1 MEVDKPIFA
10 LNIIEI
16 FSTKKFLEACSAEY
30 MKEAQKNTGAVVEFR
45 RICKIQLMKFVYQ
58 IFELIEF
65 FQNM

>member
-30 MKEAQKNTGAVVEFR
+30 MKEA
-45 RICKIQLMKFVYQ
+45 
-58 IFELIEF
+58 
-65 FQNM
+65 